1 MSERND
7 GGFDRRKALHVL
19 GANAAAWIGTAC
31 GTTSRR
37 SEEAAMPAT
46 NVPIARAIPAT
57 GEKLPVI
64 GLGTWET
71 FDVGAQA
78 DDRAPLADVLRE
90 FVALGGKVV
99 DSSPMYGRSEEVVG
113 ELAGELR
120 VLERLFVATKVWTS
134 GKDAGIAQMRAS
146 MKKLRRARID
156 LMQVHNLVDAATHLE
171 TLRAW
176 KSEKLVRYIGVT
188 HYTESAHA
196 AVERVLGSQV
206 IDFVQINYS
215 AGEREA
221 ESTVLPLAR
230 ERGVAV
236 IANRPFGGG
245 MLFQRLRGEPLPAWA
260 SEIDCDAWSQVL
272 LKFVVSHPAITCAIP
287 ATSKVSHLREN
298 MKAGFGRL
306 PDETLRETIATAV
319 A

>member
-1 MSERND
+1 MSERSD

-19 GANAAAWIGTAC
+19 GANAAAWLGTAC
-31 GTTSRR
+31 GTTSRK
-37 SEEAAMPAT
+37 SEGTAMPAT
-46 NVPIARAIPAT
+46 SAPIVRAIPST
-57 GEKLPVI
+57 GETVPVI

-71 FDVGAQA
+71 FDVGAQK

-90 FVALGGKVV
+90 FVAQGGRVV
-99 DSSPMYGRSEEVVG
+99 DSSPMYGRSEAVVG
-113 ELAGELR
+113 ELASELG

-134 GKDAGIAQMRAS
+134 GKDAGIAQMQAS

-176 KSEKLVRYIGVT
+176 KSEQLVRYIGVT

-245 MLFQRLRGEPLPAWA
+245 MLLQRLRGAPLPQWA
-260 SEIDCDAWSQVL
+260 GEIDCDAWSQVL

-287 ATSKVSHLREN
+287 ATSKVAHVREN
-298 MKAGFGRL
+298 MQACFGRL
-306 PDETLRETIATAV
+306 PDEELREKIATWIA
-319 A
+319 